1 MLVHIYGNSVRI
13 GIHDA
18 DHYGHHYGANRIHI
32 DRRCEK
38 RNLLALRIINNAKIV
53 DFHGWGELVVELDD
67 EDYEML
73 NLLSKVDF
81 RSVKLDDLRDLRKVK
96 ELLQLYAIASSLRK

>member
-13 GIHDA
+13 GIHYA
-18 DHYGHHYGANRIHI
+18 DHYGDHIRI

-81 RSVKLDDLRDLRKVK
+81 RSVKLNDLRDLRKVK
-96 ELLQLYAIASSLRK
+96 EKLQLYAIASSLHK